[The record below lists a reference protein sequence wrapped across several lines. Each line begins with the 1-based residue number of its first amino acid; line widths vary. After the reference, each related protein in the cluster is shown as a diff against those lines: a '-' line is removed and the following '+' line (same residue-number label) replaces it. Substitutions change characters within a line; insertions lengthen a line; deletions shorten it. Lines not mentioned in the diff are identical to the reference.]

1 MKFSHCCW
9 WDGPEAS
16 NNVSTVDWAINL
28 AVILCIV
35 KVEHAGSFLTPYFET
50 IYQTFFYLL
59 CLFSSH
65 LNGVLCPSGHWSKSH
80 ASPCFITQL
89 YRLIDLKQ
97 SDAQDMVYMNHINHF
112 CVGRWSVRLTF
123 THFLSTLLSL
133 RSKCFYVYIPVS

>member
-50 IYQTFFYLL
+50 IYQTFFIYFVCFHHIWMVFYVPVATEVKVMPLP
-59 CLFSSH
+59 
-65 LNGVLCPSGHWSKSH
+65 VL
-80 ASPCFITQL
+80 
-89 YRLIDLKQ
+89 
-97 SDAQDMVYMNHINHF
+97 
-112 CVGRWSVRLTF
+112 
-123 THFLSTLLSL
+123 L
-133 RSKCFYVYIPVS
+133 RSYTGLLT